1 MEKTE
6 SNSINWNVGD
16 KLSTSDPSISAMSD
30 EVPTLTVAT
39 ILGVA
44 VVIIVAIIFVF
55 VLGVLID
62 WRQQRLID
70 KKMVDVKRMK
80 SRRINTYPE
89 ADDVSIAN
97 NMAEDGVSTPPAEAL
112 RQIP

>member
-1 MEKTE
+1 
-6 SNSINWNVGD
+6 
-16 KLSTSDPSISAMSD
+16 
-30 EVPTLTVAT
+30 
-39 ILGVA
+39 
-44 VVIIVAIIFVF
+44 
-55 VLGVLID
+55 
-62 WRQQRLID
+62 
-70 KKMVDVKRMK
+70 MVDVKRMK